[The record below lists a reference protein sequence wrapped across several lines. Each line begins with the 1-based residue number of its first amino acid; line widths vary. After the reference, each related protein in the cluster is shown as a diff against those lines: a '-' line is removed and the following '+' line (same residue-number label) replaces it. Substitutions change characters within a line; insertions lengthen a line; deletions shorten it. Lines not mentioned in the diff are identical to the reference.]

1 MNIYHNL
8 TGPFTGSLLHSYSQA
23 TKRKKKKKE
32 RERERVVSLDTI
44 LNKPTNNPRPLF
56 EYFSNVL
63 ENYHRSLHSLL
74 SKSKTLA
81 SLQKNLPI
89 YDSLNEG
96 HSSTLSS

>member
-8 TGPFTGSLLHSYSQA
+8 TGPFTGSLLHSHSQA
-23 TKRKKKKKE
+23 TKKKKRE
-32 RERERVVSLDTI
+32 RERERVVSLETI
-44 LNKPTNNPRPLF
+44 LNKTTNIPKPLF

-63 ENYHRSLHSLL
+63 ENYHRNLHSLL

-81 SLQKNLPI
+81 SLQKILPI

-96 HSSTLSS
+96 HSSTLSC

>member
-8 TGPFTGSLLHSYSQA
+8 TGPFTGSLLHSHSQA
-23 TKRKKKKKE
+23 TKKKKKKI
-32 RERERVVSLDTI
+32 ERVVSLETI
-44 LNKPTNNPRPLF
+44 LNKPTNIPKPLF

-81 SLQKNLPI
+81 SLQIILPI

-96 HSSTLSS
+96 HSSTLSC

>member
-8 TGPFTGSLLHSYSQA
+8 TGPFTGSLLHSHFQA
-23 TKRKKKKKE
+23 TKKKKE
-32 RERERVVSLDTI
+32 RERVVSLETI
-44 LNKPTNNPRPLF
+44 LNKTTNIPKPLF

-63 ENYHRSLHSLL
+63 ENYHRNLHSLL

-81 SLQKNLPI
+81 SLQKILPI

-96 HSSTLSS
+96 HSSTLSC